1 MIRTATI
8 EDIPRIVELGRM
20 LHAESAEYRDISYD
34 QDKVAET
41 MIDAIERRGV
51 VFVYERDGAIIGGV
65 AGVITEY
72 WFSREKIAGDYS
84 VFVEP
89 AHRNGLITV
98 RLILAF
104 KAWARRLGARQVKMG
119 VTTGITGADRLYQS
133 LGMRHCGNLFV
144 EDLSN
149 GN

>member
-1 MIRTATI
+1 MIRTATV
-8 EDIPRIVELGRM
+8 EDLPRIIELGKM
-20 LHAESAEYRDISYD
+20 LHSESAEYRDIPYD
-34 QDKVAET
+34 PDKVAET
-41 MIDAIERRGV
+41 MIDAIENRGV
-51 VFVYERDGAIIGGV
+51 VFVYERDGAIRGGV

-89 AHRNGLITV
+89 AYRNGMIAV
-98 RLILAF
+98 RLVLAF
-104 KAWARRLGARQVKMG
+104 KAWASLSGARQVKMG
-119 VTTGITGADRLYQS
+119 VTTGIAGAERLYQS

-144 EDLSN
+144 EDLNN